1 MVLGDILIALQGLLV
16 RYCSRAGVS
25 ARSLKYQEIL
35 HQLPVLGGTR
45 RKLLSAEDVVGA
57 VAPSSDGRKIAF
69 SRYNAA
75 SGMSSLMIAN
85 DDGSG
90 LSALATGLP
99 AALGAGPISWSPDGK
114 MIAELFRTGPVFV
127 PANGGASRTMSLP
140 GWKLIQNVA
149 WLPSGKGLLV
159 TAERDTAGVT
169 AHHHVLEVSYPEGR
183 VRRVTNDLSDHPN
196 LRVTADAPTIAVV
209 DLVNSSSIWIAPAS
223 DSDKAQRLNGGRTD
237 GFRGAAWTSDG
248 RIVYTDE
255 AGLGWVMKADGSGS
269 RPFSIDEHA
278 VYSPMLC
285 GHGPSMTFVG
295 GRNDLGVICGRS

>member
-1 MVLGDILIALQGLLV
+1 
-16 RYCSRAGVS
+16 
-25 ARSLKYQEIL
+25 
-35 HQLPVLGGTR
+35 LPVLGGTR

-85 DDGSG
+85 ADGSG

-183 VRRVTNDLSDHPN
+183 VRRVTNDLSDHPTSA
-196 LRVTADAPTIAVV
+196 LPRMRLLSRWSTLSIHQASGLLPPAIPTKRNA
-209 DLVNSSSIWIAPAS
+209 LMAAALM
-223 DSDKAQRLNGGRTD
+223 DSAEQ
-237 GFRGAAWTSDG
+237 
-248 RIVYTDE
+248 
-255 AGLGWVMKADGSGS
+255 
-269 RPFSIDEHA
+269 
-278 VYSPMLC
+278 
-285 GHGPSMTFVG
+285 HGPPMEGLCTQMKLVSG
-295 GRNDLGVICGRS
+295 G